1 MKPESLMMSHGY
13 NASWSENAIKPPVFL
28 TSTFAFNTAEEG
40 KHFFALAYGLKE
52 PENGEKEGLIY
63 SRINHPNAQ
72 IAEERLCVWDKTD
85 EAALFSS
92 GMAAMSSMF
101 MAFLKPGDSMLYSV
115 PLYGGSTAF
124 IQYIL
129 VNFGIKVVPFHYTL
143 SQSDIHAL
151 VEAEGIA
158 DSLKMIYTESP
169 ANPTN
174 MVIDIE
180 ACSDIAKHYS
190 TADKKVRLAMDNT
203 YMGPVWQNPKEFGVD
218 LILYS
223 ATKFI
228 GGHSDLVAGACLG
241 SAEDMLQVKKM
252 RSLFGGMI
260 DPNTAWMIT
269 RSLETLSIRCNKQEE
284 NAIEVANFLD
294 KHPKIEKV
302 MFPGLPENEQQRALI
317 AKQCKGVG
325 AMISFN
331 VLGGEAE
338 AFKFLNATKLIKLAV
353 SLGSTESLAQHPFSM
368 THSVVPAEEKLA
380 SGIGENLI
388 RISVGVED
396 AQDLID
402 DIAQALDVIG
412 S

>member
-13 NASWSENAIKPPVFL
+13 NASWSENSIKPPVFL
-28 TSTFAFNTAEEG
+28 TSTFAFNSAEEG
-40 KHFFALAYGLKE
+40 KRFFELGYGLKE
-52 PENGEKEGLIY
+52 PNEGEKEGLIY
-63 SRINHPNAQ
+63 SRINNPNAQ

-92 GMAAMSSMF
+92 GMSAISAMF
-101 MAFLKPGDSMLYSV
+101 MAFLKPGDTLLYSV

-129 VNFGIKVVPFHYTL
+129 VGFGIKVVPFHYTL
-143 SQSDIHAL
+143 SPDEIHAL
-151 VEAEGIA
+151 IEKEGIA
-158 DSLKMIYTESP
+158 DSLKMIFTESP

-174 MVIDIE
+174 TVIDIE
-180 ACSDIAKHYS
+180 ACTNLAKQYS
-190 TADKKVRLAMDNT
+190 TADKKVRVAMDNT

-241 SAEDMLQVKKM
+241 SSEDMLLVKKM

-260 DPNTAWMIT
+260 DPHTAWMIS
-269 RSLETLSIRCNKQEE
+269 RSLETLSIRCKKQEE
-284 NAIEVANFLD
+284 NAIEVANFLA
-294 KHPKIEKV
+294 KHPKVEKV
-302 MFPGLPENEQQRALI
+302 MFPGLPENEQQKALI
-317 AKQCKGVG
+317 EKQCNGVG

-331 VLGGEAE
+331 VVGGEAE

-353 SLGSTESLAQHPFSM
+353 SLGSTESLAQHPYSM
-368 THSVVPAEEKLA
+368 THSVVPADEKIA
-380 SGIGENLI
+380 SGIGENLV
-388 RISVGVED
+388 RISIGVED
-396 AQDLID
+396 AQDLIH
-402 DIAQALDVIG
+402 DISQALDVMG
-412 S
+412 

>member
-13 NASWSENAIKPPVFL
+13 NAAWSENSIKPPVFL
-28 TSTFAFNTAEEG
+28 TSTFVFNSAEEG
-40 KHFFALAYGLKE
+40 KRFFELGYGLKE
-52 PENGEKEGLIY
+52 PKEGEKAGLIY
-63 SRINHPNAQ
+63 SRINNPNAQ

-92 GMAAMSSMF
+92 GMSAISAMF
-101 MAFLKPGDSMLYSV
+101 MAFLKPGDTLLYSV

-124 IQYIL
+124 VQYIL
-129 VNFGIKVVPFHYTL
+129 VQFGIKVVPFHYLL
-143 SQSDIHAL
+143 SSEEIHKL
-151 VEAEGIA
+151 IEKEGIA

-174 MVIDIE
+174 TVIDIE
-180 ACSDIAKHYS
+180 ECVKVAKHYS
-190 TADKKVRLAMDNT
+190 TADKKVRVAMDNT

-241 SAEDMLQVKKM
+241 SAEDMLLVKKM

-260 DPNTAWMIT
+260 DPHTAWMIS
-269 RSLETLSIRCNKQEE
+269 RSLETLAIRCKQQEA
-284 NAIEVANFLD
+284 NAIEVANFLV
-294 KHPKIEKV
+294 KHPKVEKV
-302 MFPGLPENEQQRALI
+302 MFPGLPENEQQKALI
-317 AKQCKGVG
+317 EKQCNGVG

-331 VLGGEAE
+331 VIGGEAE

-368 THSVVPAEEKLA
+368 THSVVPSDEKIA

-388 RISVGVED
+388 RISVGIED

-402 DIAQALDVIG
+402 DISQALDAMG
-412 S
+412 

>member
-13 NASWSENAIKPPVFL
+13 HAAWSENSIKPPVFL
-28 TSTFAFNTAEEG
+28 TSTFAFNSAEEG
-40 KHFFALAYGLKE
+40 KHFFELAYGLKE

-63 SRINHPNAQ
+63 SRINNPNAQ
-72 IAEERLCVWDKTD
+72 IAEERLCLWDKTD
-85 EAALFSS
+85 EAALFAS

-101 MAFLKPGDSMLYSV
+101 MAFLKPGDTLLYSI

-129 VNFGIKVVPFHYTL
+129 VSFGIKVVPFHYTL
-143 SQSDIHAL
+143 SPEEIQAL
-151 VEAEGIA
+151 IEKEGIA
-158 DSLKMIYTESP
+158 DSLKMIYIESP

-180 ACSDIAKHYS
+180 ACVNIAKQFS
-190 TADKKVRLAMDNT
+190 TEGKKVRVAMDNT
-203 YMGPVWQNPKEFGVD
+203 YLGPVWQNPKKFGVD

-260 DPNTAWMIT
+260 DPHPAWMIS
-269 RSLETLSIRCNKQEE
+269 RSLETLAIRCKKQEE
-284 NAIEVANFLD
+284 NAIELANFLVN
-294 KHPKIEKV
+294 HPKIEKV
-302 MFPGLPENEQQRALI
+302 MFPGLPENDQQKALI
-317 AKQCKGVG
+317 EKQCNGVG

-331 VLGGEAE
+331 VKGGEKE

-396 AQDLID
+396 AQDLIAD
-402 DIAQALDVIG
+402 VSQALDAM
-412 S
+412 